1 MPLKF
6 NWTISK
12 LIFYYNKI
20 LLIIITVNLYY
31 MKLLSA
37 DQKLFFTLEVSNSL
51 NNVIKNKNI
60 SN

>member
-12 LIFYYNKI
+12 LIFDYNKI

-31 MKLLSA
+31 MKILFA
-37 DQKLFFTLEVSNSL
+37 DVKLFFTLEVSNSL
-51 NNVIKNKNI
+51 NNVIKNKKI